1 MDITLISHAS
11 VVIDAGGT
19 RIWTDPWTLS
29 RAFNNSWSLI
39 GKPAYSPDM
48 LDEIEYVWI
57 SHEHPDHF
65 NVPTL
70 KSLPDTFKQR
80 VTVLFQQQNSEKIF
94 NALHQ
99 FGFRNFQSL
108 PNGRVVTLK
117 EGVDVYC
124 YQASFGDSCLG
135 IRHGD
140 ETIFNINDAELSASD
155 CRRVLKDL
163 GKVDLVLN
171 QFSLAGYNGYLNYE
185 QVLPTLAREK
195 LARLL
200 NNHRELHAGVTVPFA
215 SFVYFSAGDNRFL
228 NAYANSPQVV
238 AAWMQANGA
247 PVRFLFLGERASL
260 RDLVGA
266 GGEAAERSLSQWQ
279 AMYDRIDELEYTHD
293 APVALE
299 EIQALASAF
308 SASLRQ
314 YFPALLLRRVKPLR
328 FYIRDL
334 DLVTC
339 FDAASGTLAPTGEP
353 QQAADILVNAQ
364 PLAAAFRFPS
374 GFETLAVSGRF
385 LVQQHFRNWQL
396 LKSITILWNNQI
408 YLRARYLLNGRL
420 LRYLAMRVKGGLLRQ
435 MMAKAK
441 MRAAAMRAA
450 TAQPAA
456 APPTAGAPEA

>member
-1 MDITLISHAS
+1 MDITLVSHAS

-19 RIWTDPWTLS
+19 KIWTDPWVVS

-48 LDEIEYVWI
+48 LDDIGYLWI

-70 KSLPDTFKQR
+70 KSLPESFRQR

-94 NALHQ
+94 NALRQ
-99 FGFRNFQSL
+99 FGFRHFQSL
-108 PNGRVVTLK
+108 PNGRVVQLQNDV
-117 EGVDVYC
+117 EVYC

-135 IRHGD
+135 VRHAG
-140 ETIFNINDAELSASD
+140 EVLFNINDAELAASD

-171 QFSLAGYNGYLNYE
+171 QFSLAGYNGYLHYDR
-185 QVLPTLAREK
+185 VLPSLAREK
-195 LARLL
+195 LARLS
-200 NNHRELHAGVTVPFA
+200 NNHRDLGARVTVPFA
-215 SFVYFSAGDNRFL
+215 SFVYFSSEDNRFL
-228 NAYANSPQVV
+228 NAYANSPQAV
-238 AAWMQANGA
+238 AAWMGAQQA

-260 RDLVGA
+260 QELVQA
-266 GGEAAERSLSQWQ
+266 DSEAARRGLSQWQ
-279 AMYDRIDELEYTHD
+279 AMYDHLDELDYSAD
-293 APVALE
+293 PPVDVGD
-299 EIQALASAF
+299 IGVLAKAF

-314 YFPALLLRRVKPLR
+314 YFPALLLRRVKPLL

-334 DLVTC
+334 DIVAR
-339 FDAASGTLAPTGEP
+339 FDTFSGSFEATGES
-353 QQAADILVNAQ
+353 QQAADILVNSQ

-385 LVQQHFRNWQL
+385 LLQHHFRNWQL

-435 MMAKAK
+435 MIGKAK
-441 MRAAAMRAA
+441 MRAAAMQAA
-450 TAQPAA
+450 TAHPAS
-456 APPTAGAPEA
+456 PT